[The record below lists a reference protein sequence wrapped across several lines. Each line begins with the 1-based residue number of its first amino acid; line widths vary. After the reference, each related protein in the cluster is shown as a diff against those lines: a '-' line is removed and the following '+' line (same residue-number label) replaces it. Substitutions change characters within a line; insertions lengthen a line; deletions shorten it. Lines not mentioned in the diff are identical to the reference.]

1 MLMCHVN
8 SRINNG
14 CVFSLCGL
22 QTSTQFASL
31 FIAEYTCA
39 SMSQN
44 FIALIA
50 GVSVHMCQHGTEL
63 HCYSVLGGKLGS
75 SCA

>member
-8 SRINNG
+8 GRINNG
-14 CVFSLCGL
+14 CVFYLCGL

-44 FIALIA
+44 FIA
-50 GVSVHMCQHGTEL
+50 GVSVHMCQHL